1 MNNKKNIVYLPN
13 DQHISD
19 FINTVVIYM
28 YNNQN
33 RNYIIIGSDY
43 LYLEDELLE
52 IINNLEN
59 RVELFIEKS
68 SSLAK
73 LLIDID
79 LKWTIINGYKII
91 FKKEYN
97 KYYHISIYRPK
108 ITILYLTDKID
119 DVLENCKKSI
129 YKYSKKYNYNFINQK
144 KLIVVNNFIIKENID
159 NIISENIKSKEVE
172 TNLEDVVNKT
182 LYDAPDFV
190 QYDEILIKRLN
201 KQAMESPRAVSYF
214 EGRKITKESIVR
226 FDLGYSEKQD
236 SVVVPMHSPDS
247 MCIGFVART
256 VEAKEFK
263 NTPGLP
269 KSKILFNLHRVKSSK
284 FVYVVESSFDAI
296 RLDQVGFPAVAT
308 LGANVSSSQMK
319 LLEKYF
325 NNVVL
330 VADNDEAG
338 SIMAD
343 RLTEKLGSLVTIIK
357 LDKQYKDIGD
367 MNDDAIRQLEYSF
380 DNSIIAMLK

>member
-1 MNNKKNIVYLPN
+1 MTK
-13 DQHISD
+13 D
-19 FINTVVIYM
+19 IYTTQQIHRVLTGAGIDIEAE
-28 YNNQN
+28 YGTD
-33 RNYIIIGSDY
+33 YIIFCPYHNNNRTPAGEVSKESG
-43 LYLEDELLE
+43 LFFCFGCQTTKNLTELIMHTTGRSYFE
-52 IINNLEN
+52 
-59 RVELFIEKS
+59 
-68 SSLAK
+68 
-73 LLIDID
+73 
-79 LKWTIINGYKII
+79 
-91 FKKEYN
+91 
-97 KYYHISIYRPK
+97 SIRY
-108 ITILYLTDKID
+108 
-119 DVLENCKKSI
+119 
-129 YKYSKKYNYNFINQK
+129 
-144 KLIVVNNFIIKENID
+144 
-159 NIISENIKSKEVE
+159 IKSKETE
-172 TNLEDVVNKT
+172 TDLEAVVNKA
-182 LYDAPDFV
+182 LYAAPDFV

-201 KQAMESPRAVSYF
+201 KQAIDSPRAMSYF
-214 EGRKITKESIVR
+214 EGRRITKESVIK

-236 SVVVPMHSPDS
+236 SVVIPMQSPDG
-247 MCIGFVART
+247 MTIGFVART
-256 VEAKEFK
+256 IEGKEFK

-269 KSKILFNLHRVKSSK
+269 KSKILFNLHRVKASK
-284 FVYVVESSFDAI
+284 MVYVVESSFDAI

-343 RLTEKLGSLVTIIK
+343 RLTEKLGSLVTVIK